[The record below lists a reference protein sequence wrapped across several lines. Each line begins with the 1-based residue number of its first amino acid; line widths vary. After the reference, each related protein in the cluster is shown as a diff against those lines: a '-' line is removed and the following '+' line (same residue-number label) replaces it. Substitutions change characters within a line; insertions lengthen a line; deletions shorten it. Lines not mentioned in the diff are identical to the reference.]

1 MEHEKK
7 RIASILVSVLVVAIA
22 GALAYTH
29 WNSIDPGPGQAGRG
43 PASTGSDP
51 ATAGTGSVSTGSVST
66 ESGNT
71 GSRTGSVS
79 ADESAGFSGAGAGTG
94 FVVSTSAAVGDPL
107 VPGGPTQTVAF
118 TVTNPG
124 SAGQILT
131 DVSVTIA
138 DTGGG
143 EWTAGGCSAADYTV
157 GAPAIR
163 YGEIA
168 PSGVVAGT
176 VTVGMNNLTLN
187 QDACKNVVVPLRFV
201 ALRR

>member
-1 MEHEKK
+1 VKREKK
-7 RIASILVSVLVVAIA
+7 ERNRRIAFILASVLVVAIA
-22 GALAYTH
+22 GAIACALR
-29 WNSIDPGPGQAGRG
+29 DPFEPVPGRAGTGPGTGS
-43 PASTGSDP
+43 ASTG
-51 ATAGTGSVSTGSVST
+51 
-66 ESGNT
+66 
-71 GSRTGSVS
+71 TGSVS
-79 ADESAGFSGAGAGTG
+79 ADDATGLTETGAGTG
-94 FVVSTSAAVGDPL
+94 FVVATSAAVGDPL
-107 VPGGPTQTVAF
+107 TPGGPAQTVAF

-131 DVSVTIA
+131 DVSVTIT

-143 EWTAGGCSAADYTV
+143 VWTAGGCSAADFTV
-157 GAPAIR
+157 GVPAVG

-201 ALRR
+201 ALRG